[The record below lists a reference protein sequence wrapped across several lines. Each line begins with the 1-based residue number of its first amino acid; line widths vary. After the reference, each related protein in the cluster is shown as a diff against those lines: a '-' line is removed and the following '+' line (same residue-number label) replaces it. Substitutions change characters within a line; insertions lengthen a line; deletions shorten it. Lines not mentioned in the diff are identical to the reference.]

1 MDNEITKWVEEC
13 GNFQKWF
20 RALGGDISNNEQ
32 MMEAFNQ
39 IEIKKQSDN
48 RLIELLDNDR
58 INNLEVIEFTK
69 L

>member
-1 MDNEITKWVEEC
+1 MEEWIKEC
-13 GNFQKWF
+13 ERFQTWF
-20 RALGGDISNNEQ
+20 SALGGDISNNEQ

-69 L
+69 I

>member
-1 MDNEITKWVEEC
+1 MEEWIKEC
-13 GNFQKWF
+13 ERFQNWF
-20 RALGGDISNNEQ
+20 SALGGDISNNEQ

>member
-1 MDNEITKWVEEC
+1 MEEWIQEC
-13 GNFQKWF
+13 EKFQNWF
-20 RALGGDISNNEQ
+20 SALGGDISNNEQ

-48 RLIELLDNDR
+48 RLISLLEQDK
-58 INNLEVIEFTK
+58 INQIEVQ

>member
-1 MDNEITKWVEEC
+1 MEEWIKEC
-13 GNFQKWF
+13 ERFQNWF
-20 RALGGDISNNEQ
+20 AALGGDISNNEQ

-48 RLIELLDNDR
+48 RLISLLEQDK
-58 INNLEVIEFTK
+58 INQIEVT

>member
-1 MDNEITKWVEEC
+1 MEDWIKEC
-13 GNFQKWF
+13 DRFQTWF
-20 RALGGDISNNEQ
+20 ANLGGDISNNEQ

-48 RLIELLDNDR
+48 RLISLLEQDK
-58 INNLEVIEFTK
+58 INQIEVT

>member
-1 MDNEITKWVEEC
+1 MEEWIQEC
-13 GNFQKWF
+13 ARFQTWF
-20 RALGGDISNNEQ
+20 ANLGGDISNNEQ

-48 RLIELLDNDR
+48 RLISLLEQDK
-58 INNLEVIEFTK
+58 INQIEVK

>member
-1 MDNEITKWVEEC
+1 MEDWIKEC
-13 GNFQKWF
+13 ENFQKWF
-20 RALGGDISNNEQ
+20 RELGGNIANNEQ
-32 MMEAFNQ
+32 MTEAFNR

-48 RLIELLDNDR
+48 RLMELLDNDR

>member
-1 MDNEITKWVEEC
+1 MEEWIKEC

>member
-1 MDNEITKWVEEC
+1 MEEWIQEC
-13 GNFQKWF
+13 ARFQTWF
-20 RALGGDISNNEQ
+20 SALGGDISNNEQ

-48 RLIELLDNDR
+48 RLISLLEQDK
-58 INNLEVIEFTK
+58 INQIEVQ

>member
-1 MDNEITKWVEEC
+1 MEEWIQEC
-13 GNFQKWF
+13 EKFQTWF
-20 RALGGDISNNEQ
+20 SALGGDISNNEQ

-48 RLIELLDNDR
+48 RLISLLEQDK
-58 INNLEVIEFTK
+58 INQIEVK

>member
-1 MDNEITKWVEEC
+1 MGEWIKEC
-13 GNFQKWF
+13 ERFQNWF
-20 RALGGDISNNEQ
+20 SALGGDISNNEQ

>member
-1 MDNEITKWVEEC
+1 MEEWIKEC
-13 GNFQKWF
+13 ERFQTWF
-20 RALGGDISNNEQ
+20 AALGGDISNNEQ

-48 RLIELLDNDR
+48 RLISILEQDK
-58 INNLEVIEFTK
+58 INQIEVQ

>member
-1 MDNEITKWVEEC
+1 MKEWIQEC
-13 GNFQKWF
+13 EKFQNWF
-20 RALGGDISNNEQ
+20 AALGGDISNNEQ

-48 RLIELLDNDR
+48 RLISLLEQDK
-58 INNLEVIEFTK
+58 INQIEVQ

>member
-1 MDNEITKWVEEC
+1 MEEWIKEC
-13 GNFQKWF
+13 ERFQNWF
-20 RALGGDISNNEQ
+20 AALGGDISNNEQ

>member
-1 MDNEITKWVEEC
+1 MEEWIKEC
-13 GNFQKWF
+13 ERFQTWF
-20 RALGGDISNNEQ
+20 ANLGGDISNNEQ

-58 INNLEVIEFTK
+58 INDLQVLEFTK

>member
-1 MDNEITKWVEEC
+1 MEEWIQEC
-13 GNFQKWF
+13 ERFQTWF
-20 RALGGDISNNEQ
+20 LALGGDISNNEQ

-48 RLIELLDNDR
+48 RLISLLEQDR
-58 INNLEVIEFTK
+58 INQIEVIEFTK